1 MGGSDRLDA
10 RWLDYV
16 SAHQQAPVG
25 SPLRAVVSWLDDYLV
40 KAHPELGRGG
50 AVCPYTL
57 IARKCGA
64 LRFHESSLGPAE
76 DTQALELL
84 RQAIEDLERI
94 PAGRGDEQFQVII
107 IAFPNCESLEGLAM
121 LQRILRQSRFV
132 AMMRF
137 RMLGF
142 MHAGAEAEG
151 LWNPD
156 FRPLKAPLPLL
167 VVRRLVETDAPF
179 ISRQHIQWVPYL
191 LRYGWNGAKRLQQ
204 HRAHTSR
211 RMQKSLGG

>member
-1 MGGSDRLDA
+1 MDRPHQLNA
-10 RWLDYV
+10 RWLDY
-16 SAHQQAPVG
+16 ATARQQAAG
-25 SPLRAVVSWLDDYLV
+25 SPLAAVTDWLDGYIV

-64 LRFHESSLGPAE
+64 LRFYQSPIRPEQEA
-76 DTQALELL
+76 QALELL
-84 RQAIEDLERI
+84 HEAIDDLEHI
-94 PAGRGDEQFQVII
+94 PTARGDEQYQVII
-107 IAFPNCESLEGLAM
+107 IAFPDCESREGLAM
-121 LQRILRQSRFV
+121 LQRVLKLSRLA

-151 LWNPD
+151 LWNPE

-191 LRYGWNGAKRLQQ
+191 VRYGWNGAKRLRQ
-204 HRAHTSR
+204 HRAHTNC
-211 RMQKSLGG
+211 RMQKSLDS